1 VLGYFGCHATLEE
14 LRQASG
20 ISRDGLSLNA
30 MIALARSWGLEARAW
45 RKPLDRLAGV
55 ALPAIAHCRF
65 NHFVVLEQVL
75 PGSVI
80 VNDPVSGPRRVPMGD
95 FSEDYTGIAITFRCL
110 PGLTGRPAWFRP
122 RRAVAHLLR
131 PFRAWGLAALAVAC
145 LAWVGPVLAARGV
158 EQAVDGGEAWRVLWL
173 AAGASA
179 LAVWLRGWVLARLEV
194 RLRKSGFSRMLHHIG
209 RMPAAFFSYRFSGS
223 ICGLVDR
230 EAGLGSLLCGEL
242 GAAALWA
249 LSVPVLLAVIGAYS
263 PAAAT
268 VCAGFLLAQVLA
280 AAAVYARRT
289 GAYRQWVHYRGS
301 RPGLTGWQ
309 IRRIDRLKIGGRALE
324 AVASIAGT
332 QARSL
337 GAEQSF
343 GAAVAAERAA
353 QNLLAALMAVA
364 VFVIARALLNSG
376 SIAAVE
382 LLALSASARIRA
394 VCQQWGALWDI
405 RSALMRRA
413 DALCV
418 SPESP
423 ASASSRPSGTLSDA
437 AHLRGVTFGYG
448 RQKPPILRDIDFAVP
463 AARVVG
469 IAGRP
474 GSGRSTLAR
483 LVSGLHQPWEGVVRA
498 DNPALVERWAP
509 MFPGTVR
516 DNVTLG
522 DPSIDD
528 TTVAACLRDAALEEA
543 IAERSG
549 GLAHAVSLGAT
560 NFSGG
565 ERQRLAIARALA
577 RHPRLLI
584 LDEATDALDPDLE
597 ARVLANLRRRGCA
610 CILISLRPSTLAS
623 CDEVI
628 VLEDGAVVERG
639 VPEELAA
646 MDGAYVRLLR
656 RDRQHA

>member
-1 VLGYFGCHATLEE
+1 VLGYSGCHVTLEE

-20 ISRDGLSLNA
+20 ISRDGLDLKG
-30 MIALARSWGLEARAW
+30 MIALARSCGLEARAW
-45 RKPLDRLAGV
+45 RKSLDGLGGV
-55 ALPAIAHCRF
+55 ELPAIAHCRF

-75 PGSVI
+75 PGSVT

-95 FSEDYTGIAITFRCL
+95 FSEDYTGIVITFRSL
-110 PGLTGRPAWFRP
+110 PGFASRPAWFRP
-122 RRAVAHLLR
+122 WRAVADLLR
-131 PFRAWGLAALAVAC
+131 PFRGWGLAALAVSS

-158 EQAVDGGEAWRVLWL
+158 QQVVDGGKAMGVLLL

-179 LAVWLRGWVLARLEV
+179 LAVWLRDSVLATLEV
-194 RLRKSGFSRMLHHIG
+194 RLSKSGSSRMLHHIG

-223 ICGLVDR
+223 ICGLVEQ
-230 EAGLGSLLCGEL
+230 EAGLGGLLCGEL
-242 GAAALWA
+242 GAAVLWA
-249 LSVPVLLAVIGAYS
+249 LSVPVLLAVIGAHS
-263 PAAAT
+263 PAAAV
-268 VCAGFLLAQVLA
+268 VCAGFLLAHVLA

-289 GAYRQWVHYRGS
+289 GAYRQWVHYCGS
-301 RPGLTGWQ
+301 SPGLTGWQ
-309 IRRIDRLKIGGRALE
+309 IRQIDRLKIGGRALE
-324 AVASIAGT
+324 AVAAVAGT

-337 GAEQSF
+337 SAEQSF
-343 GAAVAAERAA
+343 GAVVAAERAA
-353 QNLLAALMAVA
+353 QNALVALMVLA
-364 VFVIARALLNSG
+364 VFAATRALLKPG

-382 LLALSASARIRA
+382 LLALAAGARIRA
-394 VCQQWGALWDI
+394 VCEQWGALGDI
-405 RSALMRRA
+405 RSALLRQA
-413 DALCV
+413 DALCA

-423 ASASSRPSGTLSDA
+423 ASTSSRPPGTMSDA
-437 AHLRGVTFGYG
+437 AQVRGVTFGYG
-448 RQKPPILRDIDFAVP
+448 RRKPPILRDIDFDVP

-483 LVSGLHQPWEGVVRA
+483 LVCGLHQPWEGVVRA
-498 DNPALVERWAP
+498 GSVALVERRAP

-522 DPSIDD
+522 DPAVDD
-528 TTVAACLRDAALEEA
+528 TAVAACLRDAALDDV

-549 GLAHAVSLGAT
+549 GLAHAVPLDAT

-577 RHPRLLI
+577 QNPRLVI
-584 LDEATDALDPDLE
+584 LDEATDSLDPDLE

-628 VLEDGAVVERG
+628 VLEEGAVVERG
-639 VPEELAA
+639 RPEELAS
-646 MDGAYVRLLR
+646 MEGAYLRLLR
-656 RDRQHA
+656 RDAQHA